1 MTFNSTTMTKQIF
14 SLMIAATLV
23 VSCGQKDNNQTVDQL
38 IAAKNN
44 KELQARKAT
53 IQADL
58 AKIEAALA
66 TLNVRKEEALVSVA
80 TLKDTVFN
88 HYLDIQGSVETKENI
103 LIQPEMPGTL
113 VALNVKAGQ
122 RVSKGQLLARVDD
135 GGSSQQVA
143 SLETQYQLAKTTFER
158 QKNLWSQKIGSEIQ
172 YLQAQTQMLS
182 LQRSVAQ
189 AKAMLSK
196 TEIRAPFSGTIDEVF
211 VERGQVVSAGPQGL
225 MRIVNL
231 NNMYVSTSIPESYI
245 GKLKVGTQVDVFLT
259 SLNKNYKGKV
269 RQIGNFINPNNR
281 SFGIEVSIPNPEN
294 LLRPNQVAKL
304 KVIDYTVKNA
314 IVVPSNVIQEDGKG
328 NQFVFV
334 ATNSDG
340 KTATAKK
347 AMVTIGKSSDNVTEI
362 LSGLSANDIIVIEGV
377 NTISEEMKL
386 NFYYFNSRKNK
397 LCHIK
402 IKNSAFQVGQLTIVS
417 RCIS

>member
-1 MTFNSTTMTKQIF
+1 MTSNRKPMTKKI
-14 SLMIAATLV
+14 LPLLIAATLI
-23 VSCGQKDNNQTVDQL
+23 VSCGEKNNNQTVDQL

-44 KELQARKAT
+44 KELQARKAV

-58 AKIEAALA
+58 AKIDVALA
-66 TLNVRKEEALVSVA
+66 TLNVKKEEALVSVM
-80 TLKDTVFN
+80 TLKDTLFN
-88 HYLDIQGSVETKENI
+88 HYLDIQGNVNTKENI
-103 LIQPEMPGTL
+103 LIQPEIPGTL
-113 VALNVKAGQ
+113 VVLNAKAGQ
-122 RVSKGQLLARVDD
+122 HVSKGQILARVDD

-158 QKNLWSQKIGSEIQ
+158 QKNLWNQKIGSEIQ

-189 AKAMLSK
+189 AKAMLAK
-196 TEIRAPFSGTIDEVF
+196 TVIRAPFSGTIDEVF
-211 VERGQVVSAGPQGL
+211 VERGQVVSAGAQGL

-231 NNMYVSTSIPESYI
+231 NNMYVSTSVPESYI

-269 RQIGNFINPNNR
+269 RQVGNFINPNNR

-304 KVIDYTVKNA
+304 KVIDYTAKNA
-314 IVVPSNVIQEDGKG
+314 IVVPTNVIQEDGEG
-328 NQFVFV
+328 NKFVFV
-334 ATNSDG
+334 AINSNG

-347 AMVTIGKSSDNVTEI
+347 VLVSLGKSSDNVTEI
-362 LSGLSANDIIVIEGV
+362 VTGLSANDIIVTEGV
-377 NTISEEMKL
+377 NTISEGMKL
-386 NFYYFNSRKNK
+386 NF
-397 LCHIK
+397 
-402 IKNSAFQVGQLTIVS
+402 
-417 RCIS
+417 

>member
-1 MTFNSTTMTKQIF
+1 MNFNNIPMTKKIVSLLIASAIF
-14 SLMIAATLV
+14 FFFFN
-23 VSCGQKDNNQTVDQL
+23 KDNTQTVYQR

-44 KELQARKAT
+44 KELQARKVT

-58 AKIEAALA
+58 AKIDAALA

-88 HYLDIQGSVETKENI
+88 HYLDIQGSVNTKENI

-113 VALNVKAGQ
+113 IALNVKAGQ

-158 QKNLWSQKIGSEIQ
+158 QKNLWNQKIGSEIQ

-211 VERGQVVSAGPQGL
+211 VEKGQVVSASPQGL

-231 NNMYVSTSIPESYI
+231 NNMYVSTSVPESYI

-334 ATNSDG
+334 ASNSNG

-347 AMVTIGKSSDNVTEI
+347 AMVTTGKSSDNVTEI

-377 NTISEEMKL
+377 NTISEGMKL
-386 NFYYFNSRKNK
+386 NF
-397 LCHIK
+397 
-402 IKNSAFQVGQLTIVS
+402 
-417 RCIS
+417 

>member
-1 MTFNSTTMTKQIF
+1 MKYNIITMTKLIF
-14 SLMIAATLV
+14 PLLVTTSLL
-23 VSCGQKDNNQTVDQL
+23 VSCGDKQNDQTVDQL

-44 KELQARKAT
+44 KELQARKAS

-58 AKIEAALA
+58 AKIDAALA

-88 HYLDIQGSVETKENI
+88 HYLDIQGSVNTKENI
-103 LIQPEMPGTL
+103 LIQPEIPGTL
-113 VALNVKAGQ
+113 IALNVKAGQ

-158 QKNLWSQKIGSEIQ
+158 QKNLWNQKIGSEIQ

-211 VERGQVVSAGPQGL
+211 VERGQVVAAGAQGL

-334 ATNSDG
+334 ASNSNG
-340 KTATAKK
+340 KTAIAKK
-347 AMVTIGKSSDNVTEI
+347 AMVTTGKSSDNVTEI

-377 NTISEEMKL
+377 NTISEGMKL
-386 NFYYFNSRKNK
+386 NF
-397 LCHIK
+397 
-402 IKNSAFQVGQLTIVS
+402 
-417 RCIS
+417 

>member
-1 MTFNSTTMTKQIF
+1 MKYNRTPMTKLIF
-14 SLMIAATLV
+14 PLLVATSLI
-23 VSCGQKDNNQTVDQL
+23 VSCGDKQNNQTVDQL

-44 KELQARKAT
+44 KELQARKAD

-58 AKIEAALA
+58 AKIDAALA
-66 TLNVRKEEALVSVA
+66 TLNVRKEEALVSVL

-88 HYLDIQGSVETKENI
+88 HYLDIQGSVNTKENI

-113 VALNVKAGQ
+113 IALNVKAGQ

-158 QKNLWSQKIGSEIQ
+158 QKNLWNQKIGSEIQ

-211 VERGQVVSAGPQGL
+211 VERGQVVAAGPQGL

-231 NNMYVSTSIPESYI
+231 NNMYVSTTIPESYI

-334 ATNSDG
+334 ASNSNG

-347 AMVTIGKSSDNVTEI
+347 AMVTTGKSSDNVTEI

-377 NTISEEMKL
+377 NTISEGMKL
-386 NFYYFNSRKNK
+386 NF
-397 LCHIK
+397 
-402 IKNSAFQVGQLTIVS
+402 
-417 RCIS
+417 

>member
-1 MTFNSTTMTKQIF
+1 MKSNRTPMTKKII
-14 SLMIAATLV
+14 SLLITSVLFF
-23 VSCGQKDNNQTVDQL
+23 SCGEKEKNQTIDQL

-44 KELQARKAT
+44 KELQARKAS

-58 AKIEAALA
+58 AKIDEALA
-66 TLNVRKEEALVSVA
+66 SLNVKKEEALVSVM
-80 TLKDTVFN
+80 TLKDTLFN
-88 HYLDIQGSVETKENI
+88 HYLDIQGSVNTKENI

-113 VALNVKAGQ
+113 VVLNAKAGQ
-122 RVSKGQLLARVDD
+122 HVSKGQILARVDD

-158 QKNLWSQKIGSEIQ
+158 QKNLWNQKIGSEIQ

-189 AKAMLSK
+189 AKAMLAKSV
-196 TEIRAPFSGTIDEVF
+196 IRAPFSGTIDEVF
-211 VERGQVVSAGPQGL
+211 VERGQVVSAGAQGL

-231 NNMYVSTSIPESYI
+231 NNMYVSTSVPESYI
-245 GKLKVGTQVDVFLT
+245 GKLKVGTEVDVFLT

-269 RQIGNFINPNNR
+269 RQVGNFINPNNR

-304 KVIDYTVKNA
+304 KVIDYTAKNA
-314 IVVPSNVIQEDGKG
+314 IVVPTNVIQEDGEG
-328 NQFVFV
+328 NKFVFV
-334 ATNSDG
+334 AINSNG

-347 AMVTIGKSSDNVTEI
+347 VIVSVGKSSDNVTEI
-362 LSGLSANDIIVIEGV
+362 VSGLSANDIIVTEGV
-377 NTISEEMKL
+377 NTISEGMKL
-386 NFYYFNSRKNK
+386 NF
-397 LCHIK
+397 
-402 IKNSAFQVGQLTIVS
+402 
-417 RCIS
+417 